1 MTTQAIARGRL
12 VQRAGPAVSLVITG
26 ARVLDPASGIDE
38 VRDLVV
44 RDGVIGGDPDGL
56 DQVGGRGLVVL
67 PGLVDPH
74 VHLRTPG
81 REDTEDIASGTRA
94 AAAGGFTSIVA
105 MPNTAPPVDS
115 AAVLGSLLE
124 IAASDAVV
132 PVGFTAAIT
141 VGQEGRQLTE
151 QAELAEVGAVA
162 FTDDGFPVADAR
174 VMRLALQYQRLAQRP
189 IALHEEDAALSHGG
203 VVHEG
208 ANASRLGLPG
218 IPGVS
223 EAVAVGRDAIL
234 AEREGARIHIQ
245 HVSSAATVAEIARA
259 KARGVAITAEVTPH
273 HLVLTDDVL
282 DELDPTRHKMNP
294 PLRGA
299 PDREALRAA
308 LVDGTI
314 DCIATDHAPHASEE
328 KDAPFEEAPF
338 GVIGLET
345 AFAACHTALVRS
357 GAMELELLVRRMS
370 ADAASVLELPAPS
383 LADGNTANLALWDLE
398 EEWEVGSAGFA
409 SKSSNCAFTGAALV
423 GRPQLTIAGGQLAW
437 RKSP

>member
-1 MTTQAIARGRL
+1 MSAQVAHGRL
-12 VQRAGPAVSLVITG
+12 VQRAGTPASLVLAG
-26 ARVLDPASGIDE
+26 ARVLDPTSGIDE
-38 VRDLVV
+38 IRDLVI
-44 RDGVIGGDPDGL
+44 RDGVIGGDPDRL
-56 DQVGGRGLVVL
+56 DRIDADGLVVL

-94 AAAGGFTSIVA
+94 AAAGGFTTIVA
-105 MPNTAPPVDS
+105 MPNTTPPVDS

-124 IAASDAVV
+124 IAANDAVV

-141 VGQEGRQLTE
+141 VSQDGRQLTE
-151 QAELAEVGAVA
+151 QAELAGVGAVA
-162 FTDDGFPVADAR
+162 FTDDGHPVADAR

-189 IALHEEDAALSHGG
+189 IALHEEDVALSHGG

-208 ANASRLGLPG
+208 VHASRLGLPG

-234 AEREGARIHIQ
+234 AESEGARIHIQ
-245 HVSSAATVAEIARA
+245 HVSSAATVDEIARA
-259 KARGVAITAEVTPH
+259 KARGVVITAEVTPH
-273 HLVLTDDVL
+273 HLALTDDVL
-282 DELDPTRHKMNP
+282 PELDPTRHKMNP
-294 PLRGA
+294 PLRA
-299 PDREALRAA
+299 KTDRDALREAL
-308 LVDGTI
+308 LDGTI

-357 GAMELELLVRRMS
+357 GFMDLELLVRRMS
-370 ADAASVLELPAPS
+370 SDAAGVLELPAPS
-383 LADGNTANLALWDLE
+383 LADGSEANLALWDLDD
-398 EEWEVGSAGFA
+398 EWEVGATGFA
-409 SKSSNCAFTGAALV
+409 SKSSNCAFTGARLL

-437 RKSP
+437 RRT